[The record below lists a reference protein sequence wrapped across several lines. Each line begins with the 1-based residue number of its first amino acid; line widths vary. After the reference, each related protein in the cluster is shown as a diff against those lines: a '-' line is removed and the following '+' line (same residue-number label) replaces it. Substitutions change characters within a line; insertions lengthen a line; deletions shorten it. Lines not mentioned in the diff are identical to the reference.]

1 MTHGVPKYG
10 YPNLKPINNRVVN
23 NWQLETERKLT
34 MALNKKS
41 LGTLLLQLTKGANDV
56 LANSEFTIDEF
67 AIVNEN
73 GDEEMI
79 CFTVKEIEDTYFW
92 ASTLLFDFFKDNIE
106 NAIWSDE
113 TLAYHFADEDVVTIK
128 YEGKVPLKNDPN
140 KSCNVWKVIC

>member
-1 MTHGVPKYG
+1 
-10 YPNLKPINNRVVN
+10 
-23 NWQLETERKLT
+23 

-56 LANSEFTIDEF
+56 LANGEFTIDEF

-73 GDEEMI
+73 GNEEMI

-92 ASTLLFDFFKDNIE
+92 ASTLLFDFLKDNIE

-113 TLAYHFADEDVVTIK
+113 TLAYHFDDEDVVTIK

>member
-1 MTHGVPKYG
+1 
-10 YPNLKPINNRVVN
+10 
-23 NWQLETERKLT
+23 

-79 CFTVKEIEDTYFW
+79 CFTVKEIKDTYFW
-92 ASTLLFDFFKDNIE
+92 ASTLLFDFLKDNIE

-113 TLAYHFADEDVVTIK
+113 TLAYHFVDEDVVTIK